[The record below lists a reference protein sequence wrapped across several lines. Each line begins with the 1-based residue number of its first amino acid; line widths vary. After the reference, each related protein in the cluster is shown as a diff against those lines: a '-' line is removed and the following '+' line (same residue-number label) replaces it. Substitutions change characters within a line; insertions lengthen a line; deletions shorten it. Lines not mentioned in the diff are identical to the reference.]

1 MYQKNNLSDSESND
15 SEFSQTTIK
24 SETEEELILSKNE
37 SDAELDDNIPSIS
50 SNKTSFMSDSWDS
63 RMSSANLILYIY
75 VYMCIYI
82 YIYIYICIC
91 YSEVLNNH
99 IETWV

>member
-1 MYQKNNLSDSESND
+1 MYQKNDLSDSESND

-24 SETEEELILSKNE
+24 SETDEEELILTKNE

-75 VYMCIYI
+75 VYMCVCLY
-82 YIYIYICIC
+82 
-91 YSEVLNNH
+91 EV
-99 IETWV
+99 T